1 MKTSEKLLIFFLSIS
16 VVANIG
22 LMYMNY
28 NTSAD
33 GKYFTS
39 KMGSVYDQNL
49 TSLTAHCYDLE
60 QDLSKLTVCSQPEQ
74 SIRILTDIIDD
85 SGCAVTSLST
95 LPLYPEYVAK
105 LNRYLNHVSDYS
117 KYMLRLSASGK
128 APVTECSENINS
140 LLTTASAVNNVLRD
154 LSEKLKNTPMKWS
167 ELMAND
173 IDEFA
178 MLDNDFSSSME
189 SIQTESI
196 DYPTLIYDGPF
207 SDSVVNK
214 KINEPENK
222 SVTENEAVEAFK
234 KFVNADNTYSVYEV
248 TSCGGIIETWCVT
261 LEKDGNYLYGSIAK
275 KSGKIV
281 SFINNGACFDE
292 KISRDEAINVAKEF
306 LSRNG
311 YKNMEPQYCQVSNG
325 NATINFVYK
334 QDNVLIYPDMV
345 KVRVDMCNKTVNGFE
360 GMSYYANHKDMR
372 TLPQMSD
379 EYTLDST
386 ESLLPQNAGVV
397 QKNIAVIPT
406 DGENELLCFEYRCKI
421 NNDMFIIYYDVS
433 SQKQVKIF
441 KILST
446 PNGDF
451 VV

>member
-1 MKTSEKLLIFFLSIS
+1 
-16 VVANIG
+16 
-22 LMYMNY
+22 MYMNY

-261 LEKDGNYLYGSIAK
+261 LEKDGQLSLWKYS
-275 KSGKIV
+275 
-281 SFINNGACFDE
+281 E
-292 KISRDEAINVAKEF
+292 KIR
-306 LSRNG
+306 
-311 YKNMEPQYCQVSNG
+311 
-325 NATINFVYK
+325 
-334 QDNVLIYPDMV
+334 
-345 KVRVDMCNKTVNGFE
+345 
-360 GMSYYANHKDMR
+360 
-372 TLPQMSD
+372 
-379 EYTLDST
+379 
-386 ESLLPQNAGVV
+386 
-397 QKNIAVIPT
+397 
-406 DGENELLCFEYRCKI
+406 
-421 NNDMFIIYYDVS
+421 
-433 SQKQVKIF
+433 
-441 KILST
+441 
-446 PNGDF
+446 
-451 VV
+451 